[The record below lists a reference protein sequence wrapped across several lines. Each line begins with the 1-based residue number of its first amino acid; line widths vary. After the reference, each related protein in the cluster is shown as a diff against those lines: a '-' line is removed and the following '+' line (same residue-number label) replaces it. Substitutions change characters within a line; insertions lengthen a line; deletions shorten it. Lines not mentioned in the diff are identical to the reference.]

1 MFVSWVLNKAG
12 VECNYFPSAVAF
24 DNSNRSVLG
33 NAYVNKYNLKRGDVL
48 SFD

>member
-24 DNSNRSVLG
+24 DNSDRSVLG
-33 NAYVNKYNLKRGDVL
+33 SAYINKYNLKRGDVL